1 MDDVSEPGSED
12 LDRLRDLC
20 EGLAGAV
27 GNGELLAWVREGDGS
42 AVAHEVFEVVR
53 DAGLLADADLQ
64 DPVIRVRNRFP
75 TQPAS
80 LPADGDALMSRMWEV
95 DEADAIGLLTSLAE
109 SAGWN
114 RPRRHF
120 QRRGYAEQP
129 EDVFAEMAT
138 LTGPDARW
146 WTNTDLSQWNP
157 ITQHNFDA
165 VIVGAGNGL
174 ILTVIAFEG
183 G

>member
-1 MDDVSEPGSED
+1 MDDGSDD

-20 EGLAGAV
+20 EGLAGSV
-27 GNGELLAWVREGDGS
+27 GNGELLAWVREGDSS
-42 AVAHEVFEVVR
+42 AVAAEVFAVVTE
-53 DAGLLADADLQ
+53 AGLLADADLQ
-64 DPVIRVRNRFP
+64 DPVIRVRSRYP
-75 TQPAS
+75 SQPVS
-80 LPADGDALMSRMWEV
+80 LPADGEALMSRMWEV
-95 DEADAIGLLTSLAE
+95 DESDAIGLLTSLAE

-114 RPRRHF
+114 RPRRRLPH
-120 QRRGYAEQP
+120 RGYEEQP
-129 EDVFAEMAT
+129 EDVFTEMAR
-138 LTGPDARW
+138 LTGPDSRW

-165 VIVGAGNGL
+165 VIVGAGNGI

>member
-1 MDDVSEPGSED
+1 MDDGSQPGSDD
-12 LDRLRDLC
+12 LDRLNDLC
-20 EGLAGAV
+20 AGLGGMV
-27 GNGELLAWVREGDGS
+27 GNGELLAWVREGDVS
-42 AVAHEVFEVVR
+42 AVADEVFAVVR
-53 DAGLLADADLQ
+53 DAGLLADGDIAS
-64 DPVIRVRNRFP
+64 PVIRVRSRFP
-75 TQPAS
+75 TQPVS

-95 DEADAIGLLTSLAE
+95 DESEAVGLLTSLAE

-114 RPRRHF
+114 RPRRRSL
-120 QRRGYAEQP
+120 RRGYEEQP
-129 EDVFAEMAT
+129 EDVFGEMAS

-165 VIVGAGNGL
+165 VIVGAGNGI